1 MEVVFNIEV
10 KGQQEEQKLINGMKI
25 CISLAF

>member
-25 CISLAF
+25 GICLAF